1 MNALE
6 RFILETKQNECAV
19 MNVLQDEGVIS
30 GECIRA
36 RDVVDDENAVR
47 WLKHRQSQG

>member
-6 RFILETKQNECAV
+6 SFILETKQNECAV
-19 MNVLQDEGVIS
+19 MNVLQENAVIS

-36 RDVVDDENAVR
+36 SEVVDDENAVR
-47 WLKHRQSQG
+47 WLKHRQTQG